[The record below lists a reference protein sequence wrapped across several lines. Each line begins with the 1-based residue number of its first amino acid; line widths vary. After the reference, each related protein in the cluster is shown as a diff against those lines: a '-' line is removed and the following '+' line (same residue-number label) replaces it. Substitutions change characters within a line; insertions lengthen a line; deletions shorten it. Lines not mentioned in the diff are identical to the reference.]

1 MRHTPAT
8 LHFSHAFKS
17 VPLHGAIE
25 WEDMPSLAGALA
37 EQRAAVSGGT
47 RRLPTVAGR
56 AWDETRPAELDGT
69 VASQPFREPFSGLSI
84 REVCEPDVFRHF
96 FGA

>member
-1 MRHTPAT
+1 MRHAAT

-17 VPLHGAIE
+17 APLHGAIE

-37 EQRAAVSGGT
+37 ERRSAAAGGAQRMPATAS
-47 RRLPTVAGR
+47 R
-56 AWDETRPAELDGT
+56 AWDDTRPADLDGA